1 MISKRV
7 QGFTESVIREMTRV
21 SAQYGGVNLAQGFPN
36 FPPPRV
42 LIEAAHRALEGDFHQ
57 YAITWGAR
65 NLREAIA
72 AKFERFYGHR
82 VDPERQ
88 VTVCC
93 GSTEA
98 MLSTLL
104 AVLDPGDE
112 IVIFEPFYENYGP
125 DTIISGAVPR
135 TVTLHPPDWTFDE
148 EELAA
153 AFNERTRG
161 IVINTPNNP
170 TGKVFTRDELTA
182 ISRLCQHWDVLA
194 VTDEIYEHIVFDGLA
209 HTPIA
214 TLPGMAERTVTISG
228 ISKSYAVTGW
238 RVGYAI
244 APEEISVGIR
254 RAHDFVTVGA
264 PAPLQEA
271 AVTALGLPDAY
282 YVQLRQ
288 AYQARRDVLLRAL
301 DDAGFVTWKPQG
313 AYYILTDAASLMKQ
327 VGAADDTAF
336 AMYLVREIGEIA
348 FAMEKGNVEHAKMEI
363 TESAALLYYLATK
376 YNLDLDANM
385 KTVYAKKLETL
396 KTKA

>member
-21 SAQYGGVNLAQGFPN
+21 SAQHGGVNLAQGFPN

-42 LIEAAHRALEGDFHQ
+42 LVEAAHRALDGDFHQ

-72 AKFERFYGHR
+72 QKFERFYGHR

-125 DTIISGAVPR
+125 GSIISGAKPVFVPLEPPDFSFDPDQLARAFTPR
-135 TVTLHPPDWTFDE
+135 TRAIV
-148 EELAA
+148 
-153 AFNERTRG
+153 FNS
-161 IVINTPNNP
+161 PNNP
-170 TGKVFTRDELTA
+170 TGKVFSLRELEIIA
-182 ISRLCQHWDVLA
+182 ELCQRHNVIA
-194 VTDEIYEHIVFDGLA
+194 ITDEIYEHMVYDGLR
-209 HTPIA
+209 HIPIA
-214 TLPGMAERTVTISG
+214 TLPGMADRTVTISG
-228 ISKSYAVTGW
+228 VSKSYSVTGW
-238 RVGYAI
+238 RIGYTISPPEI
-244 APEEISVGIR
+244 AVGIR

-271 AVTALGLPDAY
+271 AVTALNLPDSY
-282 YVQLRQ
+282 YVGLRD
-288 AYQARRDVLLRAL
+288 AYQARRDLLRGQL
-301 DDAGFVTWKPQG
+301 DKAGFRTFEPQG
-313 AYYILTDAASLMKQ
+313 AYYILTECAHFLERY
-327 VGAADDTAF
+327 GLPDDTAF
-336 AMYLVREIGEIA
+336 AMYLIKEVGVATVPGSSFYAHPELGRTKIR
-348 FAMEKGNVEHAKMEI
+348 FCFPKTDDV
-363 TESAALLYYLATK
+363 LLEAGQRLQR
-376 YNLDLDANM
+376 LPPGR
-385 KTVYAKKLETL
+385 
-396 KTKA
+396 

>member
-21 SAQYGGVNLAQGFPN
+21 SAQHGGVNLAQGFPN

-42 LIEAAHRALEGDFHQ
+42 LVEAAHRALDGDFHQ

-72 AKFERFYGHR
+72 QKFERFYGHR

-125 DTIISGAVPR
+125 GSIISGAKPVFVPLEPPDFSFDPDQLARAFTPR
-135 TVTLHPPDWTFDE
+135 TRAIV
-148 EELAA
+148 
-153 AFNERTRG
+153 FNS
-161 IVINTPNNP
+161 PNNP
-170 TGKVFTRDELTA
+170 TGKVFSLRELEIIA
-182 ISRLCQHWDVLA
+182 ELCQRHNVIA
-194 VTDEIYEHIVFDGLA
+194 ITDEIYEHMVYDGLR
-209 HTPIA
+209 HIPIA
-214 TLPGMAERTVTISG
+214 TLPGMADRTVTISG
-228 ISKSYAVTGW
+228 VSKSYSVTGW
-238 RVGYAI
+238 RIGYTISPPEI
-244 APEEISVGIR
+244 AVGIR

-271 AVTALGLPDAY
+271 AVTALNLPDSY
-282 YVQLRQ
+282 YVGLRD
-288 AYQARRDVLLRAL
+288 AYQARRDLLRGQL
-301 DDAGFVTWKPQG
+301 DKAGFRTFEPQG
-313 AYYILTDAASLMKQ
+313 AYYILTECAHFLERY
-327 VGAADDTAF
+327 GLPDDTAF
-336 AMYLVREIGEIA
+336 AMYLIKEVGVTTVPGSSFYAHPELGRTKIR
-348 FAMEKGNVEHAKMEI
+348 FCFPKTDDV
-363 TESAALLYYLATK
+363 LLEAGQRLQR
-376 YNLDLDANM
+376 LPPGR
-385 KTVYAKKLETL
+385 
-396 KTKA
+396 